1 MNAPCAWLV
10 EHRALLPRE
19 GDALDLA
26 SGSGRHAIWLAEQG
40 YRAMAV
46 DRDGAALDA
55 LTQEALSRGLT
66 IRTRIVDLEGGQSF
80 LEPDAFDVIV
90 VVHYLHRPLF
100 PALRRAL
107 KPGGVLIYETFTEA
121 QAARGRPTNPLF
133 LLKPGELNGLVAPL
147 AIVRR
152 REGEFDGA
160 MVAGVAARREA

>member
-1 MNAPCAWLV
+1 M
-10 EHRALLPRE
+10 
-19 GDALDLA
+19 LA
-26 SGSGRHAIWLAEQG
+26 SAGFEVRAI
-40 YRAMAV
+40 
-46 DRDGAALDA
+46 DRDAATIAALSDKA
-55 LTQEALSRGLT
+55 GRLGLPVET
-66 IRTRIVDLEGGQSF
+66 ETRDLETAGVDLGDGWYDF
-80 LEPDAFDVIV
+80 IL

-133 LLKPGELNGLVAPL
+133 LLKPGELSGLVAPL
-147 AIVRR
+147 LIVRQ